1 MRGGGLSPHDRK
13 VPSSPA
19 PYGPPRASGCMTAPS
34 LQNTMTAKEKN
45 KEGHGDKSLCSLH
58 AVPLDSREV
67 GQGRRK
73 GLLRFYR

>member
-34 LQNTMTAKEKN
+34 LQNTMTAKENNN
-45 KEGHGDKSLCSLH
+45 KGDMGTRAY
-58 AVPLDSREV
+58 AVYMQFLWTA
-67 GQGRRK
+67 GK
-73 GLLRFYR
+73 